1 MGTVLI
7 TGSEGNIGTYL
18 VRYLEMKYPELRI
31 IRVKLREN
39 SSEPEK
45 IGSMYIGDLQDKIFV
60 EKIFQEN
67 QIDYVIHMAARLY
80 GVAGFNKD
88 IHGLFHNDIECLL
101 HVLNNSKKVKKFVY
115 MSSSM
120 MYESSEKVPFS
131 EDLTET
137 IMPPKSSY
145 GLTKYFGE
153 KAIIFFH
160 QQYGVK
166 YTLWR
171 PFNAVSPLES
181 HEREGGHVFV
191 DFYRKIFVE
200 KLPKIEIYGNGR
212 QVRCFTWV
220 EDLVQGIGDGL
231 LDPRTDNEIF
241 NIGSNEPKTMFELK
255 DILVQIGKE
264 KNYLPKDYNPATATG
279 NEFYGIDV
287 QLRIPTVEKIAKALG
302 WKHKTDFKACFEKFI
317 DYKQKIHGNQ

>member
-18 VRYLEMKYPELRI
+18 VRYLQMKYPELHI

-45 IGSMYIGDLQDKIFV
+45 IESMYIGDLQDKIFV

-101 HVLNNSKKVKKFVY
+101 HVLDQSKKVKKFVY

-153 KAIIFFH
+153 KAIMFFH

-200 KLPKIEIYGNGR
+200 RLPKIEIYGNGR

-255 DILVQIGKE
+255 DVLVQIGRE
-264 KNYLPKDYNPATATG
+264 KNYLPKDYNPATVTG

-287 QLRIPTVEKIAKALG
+287 QLRIPIVEKIEKALG
-302 WKHKTDFKACFEKFI
+302 WKSKTDFKACFEKFI
-317 DYKQKIHGNQ
+317 DHKQKIHGN